1 MATIG
6 AIPSPPPK
14 WEEEIFEVADIVNSR
29 ITLLFE
35 PTENSQFVI
44 LNGSVLTNGVNY
56 DYTISGKEVVFN
68 TNVLTTTGH
77 VLVKYSY
84 A

>member
-14 WEEEIFEVADIVNSR
+14 WEEEIFEVDV
-29 ITLLFE
+29 ITNQKIELLFA
-35 PTENSQFVI
+35 PTENSQFVV

-68 TNVLTTTGH
+68 NNVLTTTGH